1 MASWIYLI
9 VIDHSGLINF
19 AKFRED
25 SLEYYSVHT
34 ERVVRFKYDINVKK
48 KTNLRTISIQ
58 GTLKEHKEKLIAT
71 EAGIHEEIAQLK

>member
-34 ERVVRFKYDINVKK
+34 ERVVRFKYDINVT
-48 KTNLRTISIQ
+48 KTNLRTIFVQ